1 LREKVESLVE
11 LWKLMN
17 SPEEEKRSFGRLKYI
32 LGSTEEEINC
42 KGVLS
47 QEIIDQV

>member
-1 LREKVESLVE
+1 
-11 LWKLMN
+11 MN

-32 LGSTEEEINC
+32 LGSTEEEINY